1 MRVKG
6 RLSFV
11 FVALLQ
17 MVVGVLYAHR
27 VSDTLGLYVNERGD
41 TLTYHYMEEQNVL
54 SQDTL
59 PKSSG
64 FMDFVEDVS
73 RFFIPDTSSG
83 KKVSFLIIPEFSYSD
98 RSGIGIGG
106 RARMYIRNAKP
117 LPTGGA
123 RRLSFIDASVD
134 FSFKGDVSFSIVPE
148 FYLNE
153 DKLLLR
159 GYLGYGHYPSS
170 FWGVGPYSL
179 DEDEEQ
185 YDKDNFKANV
195 LIYKRIFHHM
205 YAGVGYH
212 FYDYSVGDKKEDG
225 ILDSGVVLGADGFK
239 VSGLSAHFMYDTRDY
254 QFVPMKG
261 IYIQADGYYNFQATG
276 STTNFTKHNLD
287 LRYYL
292 STGSRSVIAIAWYS
306 QITMGDVP
314 FQEMDGISNG
324 VHSRGYPSRRYIDK
338 DLSSIQAEYR
348 YYVGRFGFAGFASA
362 AGVGDNFFKALSMN
376 KITIGGGIRF
386 KLFRS
391 HRMYF
396 RGDVGVSVDGGA
408 QLYFGIDELF

>member
-1 MRVKG
+1 VNVKNV
-6 RLSFV
+6 LS
-11 FVALLQ
+11 LLIVLHIA
-17 MVVGVLYAHR
+17 VVSLYAHR
-27 VSDTLGLYVNERGD
+27 VNDTLGIYVNERGD
-41 TLTYHYMEEQNVL
+41 TLMYHYMKEQDSL
-54 SQDTL
+54 SQDTSS
-59 PKSSG
+59 KESG

-83 KKVSFLIIPEFSYSD
+83 KRVSFLVIPEFSYSD

-106 RARMYIRNAKP
+106 SARMYFRNPRP
-117 LPTGGA
+117 LPTGET
-123 RRLSFIDASVD
+123 RRLSFIDASVN
-134 FSFKGDVSFSIVPE
+134 FSFKGDMSFSVVPE

-170 FWGVGPYSL
+170 FWGIGPSSL

-185 YDKDNFKANV
+185 YDKNNFKVQAV
-195 LIYKRIFHHM
+195 IYKRIFHHM

-212 FYDYSVGDKKEDG
+212 FYDYSVGDKEEDG
-225 ILDSGVVLGADGFK
+225 LLDSGAILGSDGFK
-239 VSGLSAHFMYDTRDY
+239 VSGISAHFMYDTRDY

-261 IYIQADGYYNFQATG
+261 LYVQADGYYNFQATG
-276 STTNFTKHNLD
+276 STTNFTKHNID
-287 LRYYL
+287 VRYYL
-292 STGSRSVIAIAWYS
+292 STGIKSVLAIAWYS

-324 VHSRGYPSRRYIDK
+324 IHSRGYPTRRYIDK

-376 KITIGGGIRF
+376 KITLGGGVRF

-396 RGDVGVSVDGGA
+396 RADVGVSLDGGA